1 MPDVEMCEAIP
12 VSLLFHIFME
22 NLCFFF
28 AVRGLKMC
36 FWDLEMNDKGL
47 CLSLERKCAIKWN
60 PKQNVSMK
68 HEAKEKKWKDGSAEN
83 EEKPQKIR
91 PY

>member
-1 MPDVEMCEAIP
+1 
-12 VSLLFHIFME
+12 
-22 NLCFFF
+22 
-28 AVRGLKMC
+28 MC

-47 CLSLERKCAIKWN
+47 RLSLESKICNQMK

-83 EEKPQKIR
+83 EEKPQKII